1 VRRILE
7 LINTPIAALVVLVIV
22 VVLNVLVFYAYK
34 APTVAPP
41 MPASSPT
48 ERTNPTETSGGIER
62 TSPVTTLE
70 RTQRTRS
77 VEATASSTTL
87 SSPSASP

>member
-1 VRRILE
+1 LE

-34 APTVAPP
+34 APTVALP

-77 VEATASSTTL
+77 VGATASSTTL